1 VLRDAG
7 HIVQSARRFEKNA
20 VTIRWQLRSSDGTMD
35 AAATLRLDLF
45 GDCARWTAN
54 QHNAEYSFCAIVP
67 ADVLG
72 EHCG

>member
-1 VLRDAG
+1 MQVTLFSPRGVSKKMPSRSGGSCD
-7 HIVQSARRFEKNA
+7 RR
-20 VTIRWQLRSSDGTMD
+20 TMD